1 MTDSAAAF
9 LKLVSGRQGHFQ
21 LESGHHGELWLDLD
35 ALFAEPRRVGPLVA
49 QLSGALRAHAVE
61 GVCGPLIGG
70 AFLAQAIAAALDVE
84 FAFTERV
91 VPEVSG
97 RLYPV
102 AYRLPPAFAPR
113 VRGLRIAIVDDVM
126 SAGSAAR
133 GTYAELQAHGARPA
147 VVGALLVLG
156 STGEDFFARQ
166 GVAVEAVARRP
177 YRLWPPGECPLCES
191 GVPLEAVSVSSS
203 TTAAG

>member
-1 MTDSAAAF
+1 
-9 LKLVSGRQGHFQ
+9 
-21 LESGHHGELWLDLD
+21 
-35 ALFAEPRRVGPLVA
+35 
-49 QLSGALRAHAVE
+49 
-61 GVCGPLIGG
+61 
-70 AFLAQAIAAALDVE
+70 
-84 FAFTERV
+84 
-91 VPEVSG
+91 
-97 RLYPV
+97 
-102 AYRLPPAFAPR
+102 
-113 VRGLRIAIVDDVM
+113 VDDVM

-166 GVAVEAVARRP
+166 GVAVEAVARRR